1 MITINRSFILAKE
14 NTSIKLQDNEK
25 WDLVLQPKSKLL
37 DLKIRELI
45 RYRDLVLLFIKRD
58 FTTAYK
64 QTILGPLWY
73 IVQPLV
79 STVMYTFIFGNLA
92 EIGTD
97 GVPYLLFYFA
107 GTMLWT
113 YFTGTLNSASSVFTS
128 NSGLFGKIYFPRLT
142 VPISTTVGH
151 IIKLGIQ
158 FACLLVFYIYYL
170 IIGANVNPS
179 WWILAFPLLIIW
191 IGLLGCGIG
200 MVVSALTTK
209 YRDLNQLLSFGLSLA
224 MYATPI
230 VYPLSEAPANLA
242 WVFYINPMSAPVE
255 LFRIWFYGAGSVPT
269 PMIFLSLG
277 MTAVFFFFGLV
288 LFNRNE
294 RTFVDVV

>member
-1 MITINRSFILAKE
+1 MRAINRSFILAKE

-142 VPISTTVGH
+142 VPISTTV
-151 IIKLGIQ
+151 
-158 FACLLVFYIYYL
+158 
-170 IIGANVNPS
+170 
-179 WWILAFPLLIIW
+179 
-191 IGLLGCGIG
+191 
-200 MVVSALTTK
+200 
-209 YRDLNQLLSFGLSLA
+209 
-224 MYATPI
+224 
-230 VYPLSEAPANLA
+230 
-242 WVFYINPMSAPVE
+242 
-255 LFRIWFYGAGSVPT
+255 
-269 PMIFLSLG
+269 
-277 MTAVFFFFGLV
+277 
-288 LFNRNE
+288 
-294 RTFVDVV
+294 